1 MYKEL
6 TIKNIKTFEEEQKL
20 KIAPITLLYGE
31 NSSGKTTVLKA
42 LDIIHS
48 IFRQSNRATNLL
60 RRGIYGLNQGSRII
74 EETENISS
82 RKIHFLSSKIN
93 KKPIKIEIKL
103 NLPLNKINKNHPLY
117 SDEIFEQYDYFEEQ
131 TLPKKGPSKKTLSRK
146 TIGTSTY
153 ITDEMSDG
161 SLRRM
166 VIRDTGRGRGKEK
179 KFQISILGSSKIFK
193 SKEKIKMAPINLSV
207 EIKYFPG
214 LKQSKINK
222 LEIKNIN
229 NKTIIS
235 YLRKD
240 REYNPIKKNN
250 EYGFQV
256 GNPRENLKRM
266 VRENP
271 DFFTSSSGYSDY
283 KINISKDND
292 IWLNLYRKYEK
303 IFSSTKEI
311 KERLDRTRLL
321 FKAINRFNIF
331 SLIDRKKDTQIKWES
346 FSEIVSTYILSNNKK
361 KYHELEKDLDNLFI
375 FNKNLPIKI
384 NHKFLRTLLS
394 EQTGME
400 LIDGE
405 LGWEGIEQEYYFKD
419 KILSKHSNAKK
430 FLDEIFTIMVAL
442 KSSEYKDFFIIE
454 KFLTK
459 KVSFKKF
466 CSECRNSFKNHSLR
480 FIRSPNLVGM
490 GSIIKINKGFID
502 NFSKSRASTN
512 IDILTIFSNYIINDI
527 PNAFTYKSKSG
538 LKLKT
543 PLLKTS
549 SPHFLINNCIQQITK
564 TVEGFILCHP
574 NKSESSY
581 DVPMEEEFHIEE
593 IEKVIGPVYNPRYKK
608 SKEIKNRLKSLGIN
622 YKEIVIDNSQ
632 MQYELF
638 DHKKEDSIIKK
649 LYKNYKILKEFKFKK
664 IGYVADYLVIDK
676 KNKKTAIEIIST
688 LRKDKLEKDFSS
700 IPEAISPNGEN
711 FDDVICNNN
720 KLRKE
725 LNKILKPLLNLK
737 IIVVT
742 PEWLKNLSEDTYER
756 LSAGWNRGSY
766 RTLWNLR
773 RKWPKKNKFIMLQD
787 LNYNK
792 FFNIHGREVGKGPSN
807 ILPFFAQL
815 LSKKPNS
822 TYLIQELENNWHPK
836 NQSKIIKAI
845 AEIMIK
851 SENKNFILETHS
863 ELFILQLKKLIQKGI
878 LKPQD
883 VSINLIQRNQEGNS
897 EIYNIPLNSQ
907 GGFEKKWP
915 GGFFTERMEILTS

>member
-60 RRGIYGLNQGSRII
+60 QRGILSRSSGAGVI

-103 NLPLNKINKNHPLY
+103 NLPYRKINKNHPCY
-117 SDEIFEQYDYFEEQ
+117 SDQIFEQTEYFEEKI
-131 TLPKKGPSKKTLSRK
+131 LPKQGAPKKTVSRK

-153 ITDEMSDG
+153 ITDEMPDG

-166 VIRDTGRGRGKEK
+166 VIRDTGRGEGKK
-179 KFQISILGSSKIFK
+179 KQFQVSILGASKIFK
-193 SKEKIKMAPINLSV
+193 SIEMTKMAPINFSV
-207 EIKYFPG
+207 EIKYFPK
-214 LKQSKINK
+214 LKLSKINK
-222 LEIKNIN
+222 LEIKDIN

-240 REYNPIKKNN
+240 REYNFIKKDN
-250 EYGFQV
+250 EFGFQK

-266 VRENP
+266 VRDNP
-271 DFFTSSSGYSDY
+271 DFFTSSSGYADY
-283 KINISKDND
+283 KINITKNND
-292 IWLNLYRKYEK
+292 IWLNLYKKYEK
-303 IFSSTKEI
+303 IFSNDKEI
-311 KERLDRTRLL
+311 EERLKRSKLL
-321 FKAINRFNIF
+321 FKALNRFNTF
-331 SLIDRKKDTQIKWES
+331 LIINKKDTQINWGS
-346 FSEIVSTYILSNNKK
+346 FSEIVAAYILSNNQK
-361 KYHELEKDLDNLFI
+361 KYHEVERDLDDLFI
-375 FNKNLPIKI
+375 FSKNLPIEMNYKFI
-384 NHKFLRTLLS
+384 HKFIS
-394 EQTGME
+394 EQTGMQ
-400 LIDGE
+400 LIDGSLVLE
-405 LGWEGIEQEYYFKD
+405 NIENEYYFTD
-419 KILSKHSNAKK
+419 KILSKNSNAKK
-430 FLDEIFTIMVAL
+430 YFNEIFTIMVAL
-442 KSSEYKDFFIIE
+442 KNSEYKDFFIIE

-466 CSECRNSFKNHSLR
+466 CVECRNSYKDHSLR
-480 FIRSPNLVGM
+480 FIRSPNLTGM
-490 GSIIKINKGFID
+490 GSIIQLERGFID
-502 NFSKSRASTN
+502 NFNKSRSSTN
-512 IDILTIFSNYIINDI
+512 IDILNIFSNYIIKDI
-527 PNAFTYKSKSG
+527 RNVFKYESKSG
-538 LKLKT
+538 RKLKN
-543 PLLKTS
+543 PILKTA
-549 SPHFLINNCIQQITK
+549 SPHFLINNCIKEITK
-564 TVEGFILCHP
+564 TVEGFIPCHP

-593 IEKVIGPVYNPRYKK
+593 IEKVIGSIYNPQYKK
-608 SKEIKNRLKSLGIN
+608 SKEIKNRLKSLGVN
-622 YKEIVIDNSQ
+622 YKEVVIENSKY
-632 MQYELF
+632 QYEL
-638 DHKKEDSIIKK
+638 DEQVIKK
-649 LYKNYKILKEFKFKK
+649 LFKNSIKIIKEFNFKK
-664 IGYVADYLVIDK
+664 IGYVADFLVIDK
-676 KNKKTAIEIIST
+676 KNKKTAVEIIST
-688 LRKDKLEKDFSS
+688 VKKNKSEKDFSS
-700 IPEAISPNGEN
+700 IPESISANGEN
-711 FDDVICNNN
+711 FDDVICSND

-815 LSKKPNS
+815 LSEKPNL

-863 ELFILQLKKLIQKGI
+863 ELFILQIQKLVEKGI
-878 LKPQD
+878 LKKDD
-883 VSINLIQRNQEGNS
+883 VSINYISRSKNGSS
-897 EIYNIPLNSQ
+897 ELHHIPLNSK
-907 GGFEKKWP
+907 GGFEKPWP
-915 GGFFTERMEILTS
+915 GGFFNERMDVLTS

>member
-31 NSSGKTTVLKA
+31 NSSGKTTILKA
-42 LDIIHS
+42 LDIIDS
-48 IFRQSNRATNLL
+48 IFRQNN
-60 RRGIYGLNQGSRII
+60 RGIATRLLHRGVSGLRIN
-74 EETENISS
+74 EEHENISS
-82 RKIHFLSSKIN
+82 RKIHFLSSKLN

-103 NLPLNKINKNHPLY
+103 NLPVEKISKYHPFY
-117 SDEIFEQYDYFEEQ
+117 SDQIFEQTDYFEEK
-131 TLPKKGPSKKTLSRK
+131 TLPKQGPAKKTLSRK

-207 EIKYFPG
+207 EIKYFST
-214 LKQSKINK
+214 LKLSKINK

-229 NKTIIS
+229 NKIIIS

-240 REYNPIKKNN
+240 KEYSPISKVN
-250 EYGFQV
+250 EFGFQK
-256 GNPRENLKRM
+256 GNPKENIKRM
-266 VRENP
+266 IRDNP
-271 DFFTSSSGYSDY
+271 DFFTSSSGYADY
-283 KINISKDND
+283 KINITKDND

-303 IFSSTKEI
+303 IFSNSEEI
-311 KERLDRTRLL
+311 AERLRRSKLL
-321 FKAINRFNIF
+321 FKALNRFKIF
-331 SLIDRKKDTQIKWES
+331 LTINKRKDSQINWES
-346 FSEIVSTYILSNNKK
+346 FSEIVSTYILSNNQK
-361 KYHELEKDLDNLFI
+361 KYHELESDLDNLFI
-375 FNKNLPIKI
+375 FSKNLPIKI
-384 NHKFLRTLLS
+384 NHKFIHTLVS

-400 LIDGE
+400 LIDGSLVWDGFE
-405 LGWEGIEQEYYFKD
+405 PENYFTD
-419 KILSKHSNAKK
+419 KILSKHLNARKY
-430 FLDEIFTIMVAL
+430 FNEIFAIMMAL
-442 KSSEYKDFFIIE
+442 KTSKYKDFFIIE
-454 KFLTK
+454 KLLTK

-466 CSECRNSFKNHSLR
+466 CLECRNSYKDHSLR
-480 FIRSPNLVGM
+480 FLRSPNLTGM
-490 GSIIKINKGFID
+490 GTFIGVNKGFID
-502 NFSKSRASTN
+502 NFSKSKASTN
-512 IDILTIFSNYIINDI
+512 IEILTIFSNYIIKDI
-527 PNAFTYKSKSG
+527 PNAFKYKKKSG

-543 PLLKTS
+543 PLLKIS
-549 SPHFLINNCIQQITK
+549 SPHFLINNCIKQITK
-564 TVEGFILCHP
+564 TVEGFVLCHP
-574 NKSESSY
+574 NKTESSY

-593 IEKVIGPVYNPRYKK
+593 IEKVIGSVYKPRYKK
-608 SKEIKNRLKSLGIN
+608 SKEIKIRLKSLGIN

-638 DHKKEDSIIKK
+638 DYKKEDSIIKK
-649 LYKNYKILKEFKFKK
+649 LYKNYKIIKEFKFKK

-688 LRKDKLEKDFSS
+688 LKKDKLEKDFSS
-700 IPEAISPNGEN
+700 IPESISPNGEN

-720 KLRKE
+720 KLRKD

-756 LSAGWNRGSY
+756 LTAGWNRGSY

-815 LSKKPNS
+815 LSKKPNL

-863 ELFILQLKKLIQKGI
+863 ELFILQIQKLVEKGI
-878 LKPQD
+878 LNKND
-883 VSINLIQRNQEGNS
+883 VSINYISRSKNGSSKLHH
-897 EIYNIPLNSQ
+897 IPLNSK
-907 GGFEKKWP
+907 GGFEKPWP
-915 GGFFTERMEILTS
+915 GGFFNERMDVLTS